1 MSPAFSEIPVVD
13 LNVTDAAGREALA
26 HHVGRICHEVGF
38 LLVSNHGVPQSLT
51 DAAFAQC
58 AQFFDLPLADKLSI
72 DKRASR
78 HFRGW
83 EPEGAEF
90 TNTRPDIREQI
101 DIWTEHVPRA
111 ATVEPN
117 YMRLLGPNQWPSPRL
132 LPDFRSTIEQW
143 IDSVSALADKLLAM
157 LAVSLELESDHFARA
172 FGDECMSLCKLIRYP
187 PTPAGQFGV
196 NAHHDAGF
204 LTILAAGTTPG
215 LEVQNADGDW
225 VPVPVVPGTLVVNL
239 GEVMQK
245 MTGNYF
251 VATPHRVSTH
261 SARQSMGYFH
271 GPSLNMPL
279 SQLPLATAFKKA
291 VVASPRHAQAGF
303 MVQASEVEAGAQDMS
318 SSEHPD
324 IYGEQ
329 LWNYFCRSYPDN
341 VKQHYPDG

>member
-1 MSPAFSEIPVVD
+1 MSPTFSEIPIVD
-13 LNVTDAAGREALA
+13 LGTPDTEALA

-38 LLVSNHGVPQSLT
+38 LLVTNHGVPQGLT
-51 DAAFAQC
+51 DAAFEQC
-58 AQFFDLPLADKLSI
+58 ARFFDLPVADKLTM

-83 EPEGAEF
+83 EPQGAEF

-101 DIWTEHVPRA
+101 DLWTEHAPRA
-111 ATVEPN
+111 PGVDPN
-117 YMRLLGPNQWPSPRL
+117 YLRLLGPNQWPPQAL
-132 LPDFRSTIEQW
+132 LPSFRPTIEQW
-143 IDSVSALADKLLAM
+143 IRRVSALADELLGM
-157 LAVSLELESDHFARA
+157 LAVSLELESDHFVHA
-172 FGDECMSLCKLIRYP
+172 FGEECMSLCKLIRYP

-215 LEVQNADGDW
+215 LEVRNALGDW

-239 GEVMQK
+239 GEAMQK
-245 MTGNYF
+245 MSSNYF
-251 VATPHRVSTH
+251 VATPHRVATRA
-261 SARQSMGYFH
+261 ARQSMGYFH
-271 GPSLNMPL
+271 GPSLDMALSPL
-279 SQLPLATAFKKA
+279 ELPPAFVKA
-291 VVASPRHAQAGF
+291 VAASPRHAQAGF
-303 MVQASEVEAGAQDMS
+303 MVQASEVRAGAQDMS